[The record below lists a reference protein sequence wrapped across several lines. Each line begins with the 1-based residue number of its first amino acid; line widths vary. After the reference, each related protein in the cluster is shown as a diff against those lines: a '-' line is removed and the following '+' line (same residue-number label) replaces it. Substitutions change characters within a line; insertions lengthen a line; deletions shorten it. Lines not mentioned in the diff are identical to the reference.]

1 MDVRVKN
8 DQHTV
13 IQKNFSLKTG
23 SGNFKEQITD
33 DGTHHVDCSQEFAY
47 KTVKIILTADL
58 EMHLKAG
65 ASFIKLGPDGIYI
78 SGPMVYINSG
88 GSADSAPS
96 VEDGQAIDP
105 DPTNNSK
112 SGSPSN

>member
-1 MDVRVKN
+1 M
-8 DQHTV
+8 
-13 IQKNFSLKTG
+13 
-23 SGNFKEQITD
+23 
-33 DGTHHVDCSQEFAY
+33 
-47 KTVKIILTADL
+47 KIMLTADM

-88 GSADSAPS
+88 GAADSAPS
-96 VEDGQAIDP
+96 VNDGPAIDP